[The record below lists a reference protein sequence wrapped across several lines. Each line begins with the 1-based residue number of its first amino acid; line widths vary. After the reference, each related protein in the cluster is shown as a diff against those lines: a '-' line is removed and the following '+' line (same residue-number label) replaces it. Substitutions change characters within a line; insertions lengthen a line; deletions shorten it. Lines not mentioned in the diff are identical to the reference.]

1 MYLGFVA
8 VALSLIIS
16 GHRGEAA
23 PVGDAASVVNVPYTD
38 PLIYYHGRWD
48 AAPAT
53 WWYVCCYGPYYSSC
67 LFMLLCSRASSG
79 FKLHVSNL
87 KSLSLTLGPNTTAP
101 LTSLGVSVDYQP
113 FVTVNVS
120 EGANE
125 IDVTGAN
132 PSSSL
137 VRFNAE
143 EWQDN
148 RMNLESIQLNS
159 VSYRCLHSPLTP
171 CILLGRKATAIR
183 ASASRLPIH
192 RRLTLR
198 WPIPP
203 NGCRPGL
210 ELLDG

>member
-8 VALSLIIS
+8 VALSLLIS

-53 WWYVCCYGPYYSSC
+53 WWYVYCYGPYCSAC
-67 LFMLLCSRASSG
+67 FLMLLCSRASSG
-79 FKLHVSNL
+79 FKLHISNL

-137 VRFNAE
+137 VRFNVE

-159 VSYRCLHSPLTP
+159 V
-171 CILLGRKATAIR
+171 G
-183 ASASRLPIH
+183 
-192 RRLTLR
+192 
-198 WPIPP
+198 
-203 NGCRPGL
+203 
-210 ELLDG
+210 